1 MDYIF
6 RKWEEKLS
14 NFESS
19 VEKDLA
25 EIRKCKAE
33 MQQIKLDVVA
43 ELQKGRYVRDSQRL
57 VLSAPEII
65 IGNVDRSGT
74 LFAGGS
80 KVIVRG
86 TQVGVEGAGEG
97 GRLDLR
103 ASSIREIAEDPG
115 TDGREHVVGITSEVV
130 SQARNIIIQSDDAE
144 GTFSAPAVPTG
155 GSGVRI
161 HADKTIDLHAAMTAE
176 SREKRLTAL
185 IELTEN
191 QKNYLK
197 TQASAHKDSFKSLK
211 EEMEKLIKKREE
223 LAVDYENVRTNY
235 QEIKTLSEEIEALS
249 VSITEETY
257 AYAEILA
264 MLAEANRRLKCF
276 KDEKGKIKK
285 GEDFTKNPTGA
296 SVNITGENIRLTSAD
311 GENNLRDNEGSG
323 IAMTA
328 NTVGITSLDKEGALN
343 KEGRVSVV
351 AKTIEMATVG
361 SADLKFDDKG
371 VLEKATYAAEGDFK
385 LTSKNITLESID
397 YEVADKK
404 FKEKQLT
411 ENSKIKLRAKTIEV
425 STENSANVEVDEQ
438 GKMTKA
444 NYTSEGDIIV
454 RSKTLTVASV
464 DTDVEN
470 GEAKEKALTA
480 ESKVAVR
487 VEKTDISATDT
498 EGKAT
503 GSVNINAKAV
513 SVKSMDVEKEKR
525 TDDKLAEGSTMTIVS
540 EKMYMGAKS
549 KDVKSKKVQVMS
561 EEIGA
566 FADKTLE
573 IQQDEGKALVQLEGG
588 NAAMGGSKTQ
598 IYGETTVNGKTEV
611 KDELKAPKATIDN
624 VEVKSAFKS
633 PNIQDGMGAG
643 AGGGGGTL
651 SAKLQTEDAPEEK

>member
-1 MDYIF
+1 MAHDYIA
-6 RKWEEKLS
+6 
-14 NFESS
+14 FESS

-33 MQQIKLDVVA
+33 VQQMKLDVVA

-97 GRLDLR
+97 GCLELR
-103 ASSIREIAEDPG
+103 APSIREIAEDPG
-115 TDGREHVVGITSEVV
+115 TDGREHVVSSVSEVM
-130 SQARNIIIQSDDAE
+130 SQARNIIIQSDDVE
-144 GTFSAPAVPTG
+144 GAFSAPAVPTG

-161 HADKTIDLHAAMTAE
+161 HADKTIDVHAAMTAE
-176 SREKRLTAL
+176 SREKRLSDL
-185 IELTEN
+185 ISATEK
-191 QKNYLK
+191 QKDYLK
-197 TQASAHKDSFKSLK
+197 SQASAHKESFTNLK
-211 EEMEKLIKKREE
+211 KEMEELLGKRDKLSN
-223 LAVDYENVRTNY
+223 DYSDVRTNY
-235 QEIKTLSEEIEALS
+235 GDIRDVSEEIEALS
-249 VSITEETY
+249 MSITEETY
-257 AYAEILA
+257 AYAEILS

-285 GEDFTKNPTGA
+285 GEDFTKNATGA
-296 SVNITGENIRLTSAD
+296 SVNITGENINLKSAD
-311 GENNLRDNEGSG
+311 GENNLRDNDSSG
-323 IAMTA
+323 ISMTA
-328 NTVGITSLDKEGALN
+328 NSVGITSLDKDGALN
-343 KEGRVSVV
+343 KDGRVSIV
-351 AKTIEMATVG
+351 AKNIDMATVG
-361 SADLKFDDKG
+361 SADMKFDDKG
-371 VLEKATYAAEGDFK
+371 VLEKGTFAAEGDFTLK
-385 LTSKNITLESID
+385 SKNITFESVD

-404 FKEKQLT
+404 LKEKQLT
-411 ENSKIKLRAKTIEV
+411 DDSKIKLRAKTIEV
-425 STENSANVEVDEQ
+425 STENSANVEVDDQ

-454 RSKTLTVASV
+454 RSKTLTVESV
-464 DTDVEN
+464 DTDIEN

-480 ESKVAVR
+480 EGKVAIR

-513 SVKSMDVEKEKR
+513 AVKSMDVEKEKR
-525 TDDKLAEGSTMTIVS
+525 TDDKLAEGSTMTILS
-540 EKMYMGAKS
+540 EKMFVGAKS

-573 IQQDEGKALVQLEGG
+573 IQQDEGKALVQLEGD
-588 NAAMGGSKTQ
+588 NVSLGGTKAQ
-598 IYGETTVNGKTEV
+598 IYGETTINGKTEV
-611 KDELKAPKATIDN
+611 KDELKAPKVVGDSIEA
-624 VEVKSAFKS
+624 KSAFKS
-633 PNIQDGMGAG
+633 PNIQDGMGVSAGMAAG
-643 AGGGGGTL
+643 AGGGGGSL
-651 SAKLQTEDAPEEK
+651 SAKLQSEDAPEEK